1 MGLRGTPRV
10 PVPYAMQLRGCIG
23 PLRLGDRRGMKSFW
37 RSVMASATPQV
48 RQEQLRLHSRTLPA
62 AVAGSAVL
70 GLIVSL
76 VMGRIM
82 GPVPAWGWFA
92 GLCVTLLARLWVYR
106 AHRRDKD
113 PAPQDVM
120 RWITVYRRM
129 AVLHGLVWASSSLL
143 LFPADDLGY
152 QLFLVFA
159 LAGICVSALSGY
171 AFDLKAA
178 LALCGP
184 VLLLMLLRLLAEGS
198 ETSLALALMLTLFM
212 VYVMAIALR
221 GHRAMRENVDLR
233 ATHEA
238 QHAALRS
245 SHQRLSRAETLA
257 NLGSFFWHPGTQTL
271 EWSEGHFRL
280 WGLVPGSVVPDMAI
294 FRASVHPQDLPRV
307 NTVIEAVL
315 AGSSTDDCQFR
326 IRWPDGSEHHMLAR
340 SETVRDAD
348 GQLVAMTGTVQD
360 VTDRVRTQD
369 RLLEKQQ
376 LLTVMQQTTQLGFW
390 FVDAQGITTD
400 ANPAACELFG
410 HARDKLLGRHIGALV
425 DTTYAARLHD
435 SLAGGR
441 RDDVAGAPLEIARP
455 DGSVRECLGHHT
467 VLVDAAARVVGLV
480 VTLSDLS
487 AIESAREAQH
497 VSEFVVNSVQDMV
510 SVIDLDTRY
519 RFVNDTWCERTGKS
533 RREVMGRTVEEVVPQ
548 LMSKERRDALQA
560 CGRFGEV
567 RRVRAQVGFANTGV
581 RTMETVMTPYV
592 NREAVV
598 LGVVSVTRDISE
610 QVKTQ
615 EALAQSLSNLRR
627 VFDGS
632 SDGMFAYEVSEP
644 QGRLLF
650 VNERFLEMWEMAPST
665 AQTLTRSDVTA
676 AARKFFIDA
685 EWEEQRIADILKRD
699 ESHADRMELRD
710 GRILERRS
718 VPLRTPQGQT
728 RVWTIRDVTLQ
739 EQALAALRASDG
751 QQRAMMDA
759 FPGYVSVIDQ
769 DFAYTYVNARMAAL
783 FGVSASAMVGRHVR
797 DFIGEQRYQQN
808 RAEIEQLHVGA
819 NVVVERFYEG
829 NADRPPVVLQ
839 VTQVMG
845 VKGQGGLQRYY
856 AFGVDIT
863 ELKRAEEALRSAKEE
878 AERANRAKSAFLAG
892 VSHELRTPL
901 NAILGFSQLL
911 RTEAQVSRLASDNA
925 GEIERAGRHLLS
937 LVDDLI
943 ELGGVEAGQF
953 ELSIA
958 PVAVETVI
966 NESLSMVAP
975 LAANQGIRVVF
986 EGGDARHALVSADAV
1001 RLRQIIINLL
1011 SNAIKYNRP
1020 EGSVRVS
1027 CTHREASAEP
1037 GRKPVRIA
1045 VRDTGT
1051 GIAPALASRVFSAFE
1066 RLGAE
1071 RGHIE
1076 GTGIGLA
1083 ISRRLVNAMGGTMG
1097 FDSRVQEGSTFWVDL
1112 PAARPAVQ
1120 ESPLAADALAAPP
1133 HGRGLAPHPPRVL
1146 VAEDY
1151 GPNQVVLRQQLSTLG
1166 CDVDVVNDGVAALA
1180 QRSAQT
1186 YDLVLSDLDMPNMG
1200 GHALARAIRR
1210 QEAATGAVPVPIV
1223 AISAAVVAG
1232 ERGRCIA
1239 AGMDDM
1245 LTKPISL
1252 EDLARLLKRW
1262 LDPANSVTR
1271 THAADT
1277 PADPPMPHVADAPTP
1292 QPAPDLDLDLDA
1304 LYRVLGRV
1312 STGKARSLLATFLAS
1327 ADAGLKSLVNSGAD
1341 NAVVAREMHRQAS
1354 SARTVGAMRYAGL
1367 AQALELRAREQAPL
1381 LPGRWLVDLQDALG
1395 EVRRQAAELEHAEM
1409 TSMPAPLQPAL
1420 PSEAVCETVLVVDDD
1435 PVVLMQMQQML
1446 SGIGVQEVLTASDG
1460 AQAIASMAS
1469 RRTPI
1474 DVVICDLNM
1483 PQMDGVEMIRRF
1495 GQSGFRGGLVLMS
1508 GADEQLL
1515 ATVGNLAQLQGL
1527 SVLGQVQKPA
1537 TPQQMVALLQRTVPV
1552 TGRLR
1557 TAGVDSVTTPQAIL
1571 AAMRKHEFSIWLQ
1584 PKVDARTLAPVG
1596 VEALARWR
1604 QRDGSFVSPD
1614 LFIVAAE
1621 RAGIIGQLSNELLQI
1636 ALHEAAQLH
1645 AEGFPMAISVNLSA
1659 LWLDDLNLPDLLL
1672 RTALDRGLQPAD
1684 ITLEV
1689 TETGVTK
1696 DIAIALDVL
1705 TRLRLKGFRLS
1716 IDDFGIGY
1724 SSFEQLGR
1732 IPFTEM
1738 KLDRSFVQRGT
1749 RDAAARAILESSMA
1763 MAGKLELRTVAEGV
1777 ETQAELQLMRELG
1790 FDDVQGYLIA
1800 RPMPRDDL
1808 LRWLRKRSQAPSG
1821 PPG

>member
-1 MGLRGTPRV
+1 
-10 PVPYAMQLRGCIG
+10 
-23 PLRLGDRRGMKSFW
+23 MKAFW
-37 RSVMASATPQV
+37 RSVMASSTPQV
-48 RQEQLRLHSRTLPA
+48 RQEQLRLHYRTLPA

-70 GLIVSL
+70 GLIVTL

-82 GPVPAWGWFA
+82 GPLPAWGWFA
-92 GLCVTLLARLWVYR
+92 CLSVALLVRLWVYR
-106 AHRRDKD
+106 AQGRDRD
-113 PAPQDVM
+113 PTPQDAL
-120 RWITVYRRM
+120 RWIGHYRRV
-129 AVLHGLVWASSSLL
+129 AVVHGLVWASSSLL
-143 LFPADDLGY
+143 LFPADDLDY

-198 ETSLALALMLTLFM
+198 ETSLALALMLALFM

-233 ATHEA
+233 ATREA
-238 QHAALRS
+238 QLAALSR

-257 NLGSFFWHPGTQTL
+257 NLGSFFWHFGTQTL

-280 WGLVPGSVVPDMAI
+280 WGLAPASVVPDMAL

-307 NTVIEAVL
+307 NAAIEAVL
-315 AGSSTDDCQFR
+315 AGRSTEDCQYR
-326 IRWPDGSEHHMLAR
+326 IHWKDGSEHHMLAR
-340 SETVRDAD
+340 SEIVRDAD
-348 GQLVAMTGTVQD
+348 GQPVAMTGTVQD
-360 VTDRVRTQD
+360 VTERVRSQD
-369 RLLEKQQ
+369 RLAEKQQ

-390 FVDAQGITTD
+390 FVDANGVTTD
-400 ANPAACELFG
+400 ANPAVCELFG
-410 HARDKLLGRHIGALV
+410 QAREKLLGRPIHALV
-425 DTTYAARLHD
+425 DTSYSARLHD
-435 SLAGGR
+435 SLSGGR
-441 RDDVAGAPLEIARP
+441 LDDAAGAPLEIVRP

-497 VSEFVVNSVQDMV
+497 VSEFVVNSVHEMV
-510 SVIDLDTRY
+510 SVTDLDTRY
-519 RFVNDTWCERTGKS
+519 RFVNDTWCERTGKT
-533 RREVMGRTVEEVVPQ
+533 RQQVIGRMVEEVVPQ
-548 LMSKERRDALQA
+548 LMAKERRDALQA

-567 RRVRAQVGFANTGV
+567 RRVRAQVGFAHTGV
-581 RTMETVMTPYV
+581 RTLETVMTPYV

-627 VFDGS
+627 VFDGF
-632 SDGMFAYEVSEP
+632 SDGMFAYDVNEP

-650 VNERFLEMWEMAPST
+650 VNERFLEMWQMEPSS
-665 AQTLTRSDVTA
+665 AETLTRSDVTA
-676 AARKFFIDA
+676 AGRKFFIDA
-685 EWEEQRIADILKRD
+685 EWEERRIADILSRD
-699 ESHADRMELRD
+699 ESQVDRMELRD

-728 RVWTIRDVTLQ
+728 RVWTVRDVTLQ

-751 QQRAMMDA
+751 QQRALMDA

-769 DFAYTYVNARMAAL
+769 DFAYTYVNARMADL
-783 FGVSASAMVGRHVR
+783 FGVSTSAMVGRHVR
-797 DFIGEQRYQQN
+797 DFIGDQRFQQN
-808 RAEIEQLHVGA
+808 RAEIEQLQAGD

-845 VKGQGGLQRYY
+845 AKGQGGLQRYY

-863 ELKRAEEALRSAKEE
+863 ELKRAGEALRSAKDE

-911 RTEAQVSRLASDNA
+911 RTEAQLSRLASDNA

-1020 EGSVRVS
+1020 DGSVRVS
-1027 CTHREASAEP
+1027 CSHRGTSAEA
-1037 GRKPVRIA
+1037 GHDRVRIA

-1051 GIAPALASRVFSAFE
+1051 GIDPALASRVFSAFE

-1083 ISRRLVNAMGGTMG
+1083 ISRRLVDAMGGTMG

-1112 PAARPAVQ
+1112 PVARPAVQ
-1120 ESPLAADALAAPP
+1120 EPRHPAAVVQAPP
-1133 HGRGLAPHPPRVL
+1133 QGLGLAQRPARIL

-1180 QRSAQT
+1180 RRSAQP

-1200 GHALARAIRR
+1200 GHALAREIRR
-1210 QEAATGAVPVPIV
+1210 QEAASGAVPVPIV

-1252 EDLARLLKRW
+1252 EDLAQMLQRW
-1262 LDPANSVTR
+1262 LAPDPALTR
-1271 THAADT
+1271 VHDAERAADR
-1277 PADPPMPHVADAPTP
+1277 PASHQADTRSPQPTP
-1292 QPAPDLDLDLDA
+1292 VLDLDA

-1312 STGKARSLLATFLAS
+1312 STTKARALLATFLSS
-1327 ADAGLKSLVNSGAD
+1327 ADGGLKKLARTGAD
-1341 NAVVAREMHRQAS
+1341 NAAVAREMHRQAS
-1354 SARTVGAMRYAGL
+1354 SARTVGAMRYAEL
-1367 AQALELRAREQAPL
+1367 AQALELQARKPL
-1381 LPGRWLVDLQDALG
+1381 PLPPGNGVAALQDALG
-1395 EVRRQAAELEHAEM
+1395 EVRRQAADLDHEEA
-1409 TSMPAPLQPAL
+1409 TSRPAPLQPAPL
-1420 PSEAVCETVLVVDDD
+1420 GETVCEAVLVVDDD

-1460 AQAIASMAS
+1460 AAAIACMAS
-1469 RRTPI
+1469 RKTPI
-1474 DVVICDLNM
+1474 DVVVCDLNM
-1483 PQMDGVEMIRRF
+1483 PEMDGVEMIRRF

-1537 TPQQMVALLQRTVPV
+1537 TPQQMVAMLQRSVPMAS
-1552 TGRLR
+1552 GMRA
-1557 TAGVDSVTTPQAIL
+1557 AGAGSVTTPQAIL
-1571 AAMRKHEFSIWLQ
+1571 HAMRKHEFSIWLQ
-1584 PKVDARTLAPVG
+1584 PKVDARTLVPVG

-1604 QRDGSFVSPD
+1604 KRDGSFVSPD

-1621 RAGIIGQLSNELLQI
+1621 RAGIIGQLSGELLQI
-1636 ALHEAAQLH
+1636 ALYEAAQLH
-1645 AEGFPMAISVNLSA
+1645 AEGFPLAISLNLSA

-1672 RTALDRGLQPAD
+1672 RTALDRGLRPAD

-1777 ETQAELQLMRELG
+1777 ETEAELELMRELG

-1808 LRWLRKRSQAPSG
+1808 LRWLRQRPQAPST
-1821 PPG
+1821 PR